1 MQIITSHIHDISLN
15 LVLEKLE
22 SSIHDLFRWFEE
34 SYMKANPDKCPL
46 LVTNNPLTSVNVNS
60 VQITNS
66 TEQKLSSIVNSL
78 LKTMSQ

>member
-22 SSIHDLFRWFEE
+22 SQIHDLFRWFEE